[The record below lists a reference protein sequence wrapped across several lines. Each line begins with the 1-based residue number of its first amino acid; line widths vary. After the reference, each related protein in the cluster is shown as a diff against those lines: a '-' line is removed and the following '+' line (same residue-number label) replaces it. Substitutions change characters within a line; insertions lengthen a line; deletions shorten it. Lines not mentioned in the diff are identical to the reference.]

1 MGKDVKRAPGTA
13 AERRAALRSAG
24 VVRRWSS
31 AKEELFFE
39 ELTATSNVSQAA
51 ARAGMSAGAAYYRR
65 GVNPAFAARWVE
77 ALEAGYAALE
87 MALLHQT
94 INGSE
99 RIETVTGE
107 DGAVRQVKTVHS
119 FPHAVAIRLLQTHRE
134 AVQRFRALEGARDGD
149 DPQLAA
155 TIKAEL
161 ARVRAR
167 LADGERTGGPADG

>member
-1 MGKDVKRAPGTA
+1 MGEDVRRGPETA
-13 AERRAALRSAG
+13 AERRAALRRAG
-24 VVRRWSS
+24 VVRRWSE
-31 AKEELFFE
+31 AKEMLFFE

-65 GVNPAFAARWVE
+65 GINPTFAARWVE

-99 RIETVTGE
+99 RIETVTAE
-107 DGAVRQVKTVHS
+107 DGAVKQVKTIHS

-134 AVQRFRALEGARDGD
+134 AVERFRALNGARDGG
-149 DPQLAA
+149 DPELAA

-167 LADGERTGGPADG
+167 LMDGSKNE